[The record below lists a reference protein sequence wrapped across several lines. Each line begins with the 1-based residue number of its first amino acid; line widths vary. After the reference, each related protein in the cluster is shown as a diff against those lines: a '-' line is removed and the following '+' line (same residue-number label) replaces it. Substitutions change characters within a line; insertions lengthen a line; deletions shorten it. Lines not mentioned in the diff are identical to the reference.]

1 MPALLPTPPT
11 HALQTAL
18 TTLLED
24 GVASLGLD
32 PLFPGIPVYA
42 DTDFDSLTAPYLIV
56 DCTAAP
62 EPWRGGPLWAQP
74 VAIHLVQPVET
85 PDSDTVS
92 LDYDSTPTGQ
102 LAYEA
107 NLDALILGRHAIT
120 GTTYAE
126 QTPATY
132 RTISDFLNS
141 ISTADSL
148 DLSILDTRQ
157 IHYPG
162 CEGAGLPIRTKQEI
176 TTDRSLSFDFFL
188 VATLTE

>member
-1 MPALLPTPPT
+1 MPLWGQDQN
-11 HALQTAL
+11 HALQSAL
-18 TTLLED
+18 VELLTN
-24 GVASLGLD
+24 GVASLSLD
-32 PLFPGIPVYA
+32 PLFPGIPVHA

-74 VAIHLVQPVET
+74 VAIHLVQPIET
-85 PDSDTVS
+85 PDSANVS
-92 LDYDSTPTGQ
+92 LDYDSTPEGQ

-132 RTISDFLNS
+132 RTLSDFLNS
-141 ISTADSL
+141 ISTTDSL
-148 DLSILDTRQ
+148 DLAILDTRQ

-176 TTDRSLSFDFFL
+176 TSDRSLSFDFFL
-188 VATLTE
+188 VATLKE

>member
-11 HALQTAL
+11 HALQSAL
-18 TTLLED
+18 VELLTN
-24 GVASLGLD
+24 GVASLSLD
-32 PLFPGIPVYA
+32 PLFPGIPVHA

-74 VAIHLVQPVET
+74 VAIHLVQPIET
-85 PDSDTVS
+85 PDSANVS
-92 LDYDSTPTGQ
+92 LDYDSTPEGQ

-132 RTISDFLNS
+132 RTLSDFLNS
-141 ISTADSL
+141 ISTTDSL
-148 DLSILDTRQ
+148 DLAILDTRQ

-176 TTDRSLSFDFFL
+176 TSDRSLSFDFFL
-188 VATLTE
+188 VATLKE